1 MISFFR
7 NFFQSKIGL
16 PIFIAFLVLVAL
28 AFAASDI
35 TGSTFGGISGGD
47 RAALVGDESITTSEL
62 QSTTSS
68 ALDQVRQQDPTLTMP
83 VFVDQGGFDEVLK
96 QLIDRYAVG
105 GFAEKYG
112 LRAGENLVNSEILK
126 IPAFLNLT
134 GEFDNATYQAA
145 LQRQGLTDAMLRRDL
160 SDGLLAQQLLV
171 PALASPILPKKAA
184 KQYAAL
190 VRERRRGQIGLIPS
204 ELFMPEGD
212 PSEDQLAEYYDEN
225 RTRFIRPE
233 RRVLRYAAFGG
244 DSIGDR
250 AAPTEAEIAARYEA
264 NKADYEA
271 SERRAVSSFVVPTE
285 DAAKAIVARINGGV
299 SLETAA
305 SEAGFNVSTGELR
318 NREEMAS
325 ATSFAA
331 SEKIFE
337 AARGGM
343 VEPAQSTL
351 GWYVARVDNVEVVP
365 ARSLAQVS
373 DEIAEQLKT
382 EKGAAALADMSANIE
397 EEVDSGTSL
406 TEVAEAYGL
415 ELQTTPPILADGR
428 IFGQPG
434 PGIGQALGP
443 LLDSAFQMEES
454 EPALDQLI
462 PGVQFIVYEVQEIT
476 ESAAPPLAD
485 IRDEVTQAWKFSEG
499 SKAAR
504 AAADKILEK
513 VRAGTPLAQA
523 MSQENNSLPPADRID
538 LARSELLSQQ
548 QRNVP
553 PPLILLFSMA
563 EGSTKLFE
571 GARDAG
577 WFVVDLDEIVTTLP
591 EDDDP
596 LLAQTQQQFAQ
607 ALGSEYTAQL
617 QSAIRTEIGV
627 ERNETAIEA
636 VKRQLSGEN

>member
-16 PIFIAFLVLVAL
+16 PIFIAFLLLVAL

-35 TGSTFGGISGGD
+35 TGSTFGGISGGE
-47 RAALVGDESITTSEL
+47 RAALVGDDAISTSEL
-62 QSTTSS
+62 ASTANS
-68 ALDQVRQQDPTLTMP
+68 ALNQVRQQDPTLTMP

-112 LRAGENLVNSEILK
+112 LRAGENLVNSEILQ

-134 GEFDNATYQAA
+134 GEFDNETYQAA
-145 LQRQGLTDAMLRRDL
+145 LQREGLTDAILRRDL

-212 PSEDQLAEYYDEN
+212 PTQEQLSAFYSDN

-233 RRVLRYAAFGG
+233 RRVLRYASFGA
-244 DSIGDR
+244 DSIGET
-250 AAPTEAEIAARYEA
+250 AAPSDAEIAARYEV
-264 NKADYEA
+264 NKAQYEA
-271 SERRAVSSFVVPTE
+271 SERRAVSSFVVPTQE
-285 DAAKAIVARINGGV
+285 AANAIVERIRSGI

-305 SEAGFNVSTGELR
+305 REAGFNVSSGELR

-331 SEKIFE
+331 AEKIFE
-337 AARGGM
+337 APRGGM
-343 VEPAQSTL
+343 AEPAQSTL
-351 GWYVARVDNVEVVP
+351 GWYVARVDNVETIP
-365 ARSLAQVS
+365 ARSLEQARS
-373 DEIAEQLKT
+373 EIAEQLRT
-382 EKGAAALADMSANIE
+382 EKSAAALADMSANIE

-406 TEVAEAYGL
+406 TEVAEAYDL

-434 PGIGQALGP
+434 PGVSPALRP
-443 LLDSAFQMEES
+443 LLDSAFQMDES

-476 ESAAPPLAD
+476 ESAAPPIAE
-485 IRDEVTQAWKFSEG
+485 IRDEVAQAWRFAEG
-499 SKAAR
+499 SKEAR
-504 AAADKILEK
+504 AAADRILEQ
-513 VRAGTPLAQA
+513 VRADTPLGEA
-523 MSQENNSLPPADRID
+523 MSAENNRLPPVDRID
-538 LARSELLSQQ
+538 LARAELLSQQ
-548 QRNVP
+548 GQNIP
-553 PPLILLFSMA
+553 PPLILMFSMA

-577 WFVVDLDEIVTTLP
+577 WFVIDLDEIVTTLP

-607 ALGSEYTAQL
+607 ALGSEYTTQL
-617 QSAIRTEIGV
+617 QKAIRAEIGV
-627 ERNETAIEA
+627 ERNETAIDA
-636 VKRQLSGEN
+636 VKRQLTGEN

>member
-47 RAALVGDESITTSEL
+47 RAALVGDDSISASEVA
-62 QSTTSS
+62 STATS
-68 ALDQVRQQDPTLTMP
+68 ALNQVRQQDPTLTMP

-112 LRAGENLVNSEILK
+112 LRAGENLVNSEILQ

-134 GEFDNATYQAA
+134 GEFDQETYQAA
-145 LQRQGLTDAMLRRDL
+145 LSRQGLTDAVLRRDL
-160 SDGLLAQQLLV
+160 ADGLLAQQLLV

-190 VRERRRGQIGLIPS
+190 VRERRRGTIGLIPS

-212 PSEDQLAEYYDEN
+212 PTDEQLTAYYSDN

-233 RRVLRYAAFGG
+233 RRVLRYAAFGMDAIG
-244 DSIGDR
+244 DS
-250 AAPTEAEIAARYEA
+250 AAPSDEDIAARYRQNA
-264 NKADYEA
+264 ADYEA
-271 SERRAVSSFVVPTE
+271 SERRSISSFVVPTE
-285 DAAKAIVARINGGV
+285 EGAKAIVARINGGV
-299 SLETAA
+299 SLEAA
-305 SEAGFNVSTGELR
+305 AREAGFNVSTGELR
-318 NREEMAS
+318 DQEAMAS
-325 ATSFAA
+325 STSFAA
-331 SEKIFE
+331 AEKIFE
-337 AARGGM
+337 ASRGAM
-343 VEPAQSTL
+343 AEPAQGTL
-351 GWYVARVDNVEVVP
+351 GWFVARVDNVEVIP
-365 ARSLAQVS
+365 ARTLEQARS
-373 DEIAEQLKT
+373 EIAEQLTT
-382 EKGAAALADMSANIE
+382 EKSAAALADLSANIE

-406 TEVAEAYGL
+406 TEVAEAYNL

-434 PGIGQALGP
+434 PGLSQALGP
-443 LLDSAFQMEES
+443 LLNSAFQMEES
-454 EPALDQLI
+454 EPVLDQLV
-462 PGVQFIVYEVQEIT
+462 PGSQFIVYEVTQIT
-476 ESAAPPLAD
+476 ESAAPPID
-485 IRDEVTQAWKFSEG
+485 EIRDQVAEAWKFAEG

-504 AAADKILEK
+504 EAADRILEK
-513 VRAGTPLAQA
+513 VRGDTPLAQA
-523 MSQENNSLPPADRID
+523 MSNENGRLPPADRID
-538 LARSELLSQQ
+538 LARSELLSQRGQ
-548 QRNVP
+548 NVP

-563 EGSTKLFE
+563 EGSTKLYE
-571 GARDAG
+571 GGRDAG

-607 ALGSEYTAQL
+607 ALGAEYTSQL
-617 QSAIRTEIGV
+617 QAAIRAEIGV
-627 ERNETAIEA
+627 ERNESAIEA

>member
-16 PIFIAFLVLVAL
+16 PIFIAFLLIVAF

-47 RAALVGDESITTSEL
+47 RAALVGDDSISTSEL
-62 QSTTSS
+62 QSTATS
-68 ALDQVRQQDPTLTMP
+68 ALNQVRQQDPTLTMP
-83 VFVDQGGFDEVLK
+83 VFIDQGGFDEVLK

-112 LRAGENLVNSEILK
+112 LRAGENLVNSEILQV
-126 IPAFLNLT
+126 PAFLNLT
-134 GEFDNATYQAA
+134 GEFDQATYQAA
-145 LQRQGLTDAMLRRDL
+145 LQREGLTDAILRRDL

-204 ELFMPEGD
+204 ELFMPKGD
-212 PSEDQLAEYYDEN
+212 PSDKQLNAFYKNN

-233 RRVLRYAAFGG
+233 RRVLRYATFGA
-244 DSIGDR
+244 DSIGDA
-250 AAPTEAEIAARYEA
+250 AAPTDAEIAARYEA
-264 NKADYEA
+264 NKSDYEA
-271 SERRAVSSFVVPTE
+271 SERRSISSFVVPTE
-285 DAAKAIVARINGGV
+285 EGAKAIVARINGGF
-299 SLETAA
+299 SLEAA
-305 SEAGFNVSTGELR
+305 AREAGFNVSTGELQS
-318 NREEMAS
+318 REEMAS
-325 ATSFAA
+325 STSFAA
-331 SEKIFE
+331 AEKIFE
-337 AARGGM
+337 APRGGM

-351 GWYVARVDNVEVVP
+351 GWYVARIDNVETIP
-365 ARSLAQVS
+365 ARSLSQAR

-382 EKGAAALADMSANIE
+382 EKSAAALADMSANIE

-406 TEVAEAYGL
+406 TEVAKAYDL

-462 PGVQFIVYEVQEIT
+462 PGVQFIVYEVTEIT
-476 ESAAPPLAD
+476 ESAAPPVAD
-485 IRDEVTQAWKFSEG
+485 IKDEVTQAWKFSEG
-499 SKAAR
+499 SKKAR
-504 AAADKILEK
+504 AAAGRILEK
-513 VRAGTPLAQA
+513 VRADTPLAEA
-523 MSQENNSLPPADRID
+523 MSAENRGLPPVDRIN
-538 LARSELLSQQ
+538 LARAELLSQQ

-607 ALGSEYTAQL
+607 ALGAEYTAQL
-617 QSAIRTEIGV
+617 QAAIRTEIGV

-636 VKRQLSGEN
+636 VKRQLTGDN